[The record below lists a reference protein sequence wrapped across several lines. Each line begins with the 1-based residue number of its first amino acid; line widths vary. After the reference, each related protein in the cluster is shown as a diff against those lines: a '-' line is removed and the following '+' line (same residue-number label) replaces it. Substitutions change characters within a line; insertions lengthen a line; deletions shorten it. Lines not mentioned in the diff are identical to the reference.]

1 MNLKLEIIKLGFEN
15 VEYKEEEYL
24 AMGELGSNGNSDA
37 GLLSHLHR
45 NKIEKESMNERI

>member
-15 VEYKEEEYL
+15 VENKEEYL
-24 AMGELGSNGNSDA
+24 AMGELGSNGESDA
-37 GLLSHLHR
+37 GLLSHLYR